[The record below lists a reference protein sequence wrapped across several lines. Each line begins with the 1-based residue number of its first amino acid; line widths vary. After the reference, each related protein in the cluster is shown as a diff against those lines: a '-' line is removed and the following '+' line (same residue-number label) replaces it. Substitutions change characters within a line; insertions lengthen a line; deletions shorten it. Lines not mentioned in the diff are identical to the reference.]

1 MTEQVVDEKSDDLD
15 IVSIGKLYQGPWEKK
30 YWSSSRGKDRHP
42 YPVGYVAHRTCNGN
56 TYKMAILE
64 GLKGPEFA
72 VTLQISSTDGESCS
86 GQTPDIAWEGFQK
99 KSCVRIKFW
108 RGKRFSCKIDGAEL
122 FGFKNPLVARLLR
135 GLKANASP
143 IVEKSLPSSCF
154 GNEQPEGTNEHHTQG
169 TVHYAE
175 TCKDP
180 DLQMNLVKTEGKEKR
195 SKKRK
200 EVHVKS
206 VIGTQH
212 KRERPQ
218 DLTQTGHENH
228 NNRIPLHLSNSN
240 ENKPGLEKMDCN
252 GDNKSHLLSTQD
264 GLQLD
269 SSISSENLE
278 KEKCP
283 AVLEAGNSIGSK
295 DVISNKEGI
304 NLFKKQENLD
314 VLISTCKWEP
324 TSSKTTDEKGDP
336 PVQKGSQMMDNVDL
350 YAPDTLDPAL
360 DEKGDPPAKK
370 DSQMLDDLDLHA
382 PDTLD
387 SALEVIPEETNCS
400 INEKL
405 NGGQI
410 LVSEKCVTE
419 SEAKDEMVI
428 GTGIGSDNSYKSDS
442 DSVGHEITNSMM
454 TLLLPRALPLLKTY
468 SRKKKKNLYKMSQ
481 EERKGTNQCP
491 KDEPP
496 AKSFEE
502 LQLENHQGVE
512 DSTAIAP
519 DSFENHQCEPM
530 ESSQARQFQ
539 DADRADES
547 TSGVDLPCTHEGHH
561 VCSNSEDTC
570 HVEKTTRKTKS
581 DEDVELVLEK
591 SPQRGGRIMDTY
603 DLGNISPSRKDPKLT
618 DIKIS
623 PCHIEVS
630 GTTTAVDAKSASQL
644 SLISTQCEM
653 TKVVDNEV
661 EVKDE
666 SCLNKSHYDELQ
678 NVFEVVGCYMHPT
691 PISMVM
697 LRRKGNEVLICVL
710 CGYLMEKERT
720 LFVYTASIKGEK
732 KGHPSFIGHTRIISP
747 VSRNASGDQVM
758 QFTPD
763 GKCLVLLNNITSPY
777 CREGGVKCQF
787 SACTPDS
794 FEKNAVKI
802 VQVKLGYVHVVCKLK
817 TSSSVCC
824 ILVCE
829 PNYLL
834 VAEETGRMNLW
845 TMNSTWSA
853 ATEHGYLATSDCM
866 SDSVV
871 SMKKIPN
878 FPGLVVGHTAF
889 GDFCL
894 WDVTRR
900 ILVSK
905 FSAPGTSFLSFL
917 PINTFRCPK
926 SGCKKKQEETQTDD
940 HDNEDLSLVLLVSS
954 VSNQHLNDEKALKDC
969 RCWSLALLAKN
980 KLILLNALDPSTV
993 AGVSAGYGIMC
1004 TCEGSLYIWELSS
1017 GAKLGYLTHCTGAT
1031 VSCLVADD
1039 SGVFAVA
1046 VDGSQLQVY
1055 ALGT

>member
-1 MTEQVVDEKSDDLD
+1 MAEQVVDEKSDDLD

-72 VTLQISSTDGESCS
+72 ISSTDGESCS

-122 FGFKNPLVARLLR
+122 FGFKNPLVGRLLR
-135 GLKANASP
+135 GLKANASQ

-154 GNEQPEGTNEHHTQG
+154 GNEQSEGTHELHTQG
-169 TVHYAE
+169 TVHSAE

-200 EVHVKS
+200 EAHVKS
-206 VIGTQH
+206 VSGTQH

-228 NNRIPLHLSNSN
+228 NNRIPLHSSNSN
-240 ENKPGLEKMDCN
+240 ENKAGLEKMACN
-252 GDNKSHLLSTQD
+252 GDNKSHLFSTED

-283 AVLEAGNSIGSK
+283 AVLEASNSIGSK
-295 DVISNKEGI
+295 DLISNKEGI
-304 NLFKKQENLD
+304 NLFKNQENLD
-314 VLISTCKWEP
+314 VLISTCTRKP
-324 TSSKTTDEKGDP
+324 TSSKTADEKGDP
-336 PVQKGSQMMDNVDL
+336 PVQKGSHSQMMDNVDL

-387 SALEVIPEETNCS
+387 SALEVIPEETNCC

-405 NGGQI
+405 NAAQI

-419 SEAKDEMVI
+419 SQAKDEMVI

-468 SRKKKKNLYKMSQ
+468 SRKKKKDPYKMSQ
-481 EERKGTNQCP
+481 KERKGTNQCP

-502 LQLENHQGVE
+502 LQLENQQGVE

-547 TSGVDLPCTHEGHH
+547 TCGVDLSCTHEGHH

-570 HVEKTTRKTKS
+570 NVEKTTRKTKS

-618 DIKIS
+618 DVKIS
-623 PCHIEVS
+623 PCHIEVQPCKASIVS
-630 GTTTAVDAKSASQL
+630 GTTTAVDAKSKSRL
-644 SLISTQCEM
+644 SFVSTQCEM
-653 TKVVDNEV
+653 SKMIHDDM
-661 EVKDE
+661 EVKDD
-666 SCLNKSHYDELQ
+666 SCINKLHNDELQ

-720 LFVYTASIKGEK
+720 LFVYKASIKGEK
-732 KGHPSFIGHTRIISP
+732 KGHPCFIGHTRIISP
-747 VSRNASGDQVM
+747 ISRNASGDQIM

-817 TSSSVCC
+817 TTNSVCC

-829 PNYLL
+829 PSYLL
-834 VAEETGRMNLW
+834 VAEESGRMNLW

-853 ATEHGYLATSDCM
+853 ATEHGYLPASDCM
-866 SDSVV
+866 SSCVV

-894 WDVTRR
+894 WDLTRR

-917 PINTFRCPK
+917 PINTF
-926 SGCKKKQEETQTDD
+926 
-940 HDNEDLSLVLLVSS
+940 
-954 VSNQHLNDEKALKDC
+954 

-1004 TCEGSLYIWELSS
+1004 TCDGSLYIWELSS